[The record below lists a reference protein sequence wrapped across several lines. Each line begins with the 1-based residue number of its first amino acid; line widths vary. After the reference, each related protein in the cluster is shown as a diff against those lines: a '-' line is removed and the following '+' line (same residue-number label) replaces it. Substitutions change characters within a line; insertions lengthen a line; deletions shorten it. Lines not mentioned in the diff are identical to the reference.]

1 MRYLLLIYADERAQA
16 DISPDQI
23 ERLMKDWWEYEGWL
37 RETGWHRAGEALQPI
52 ATGTT
57 VRVRDGQTLTTDGPF
72 AETKEQLGGFY
83 LIECDDL
90 DQAIEAAARLPAAPY
105 GSIEIRPIQ
114 EFEVPEPGS

>member
-37 RETGWHRAGEALQPI
+37 RETGWHRAGEALKPI

>member
-1 MRYLLLIYADERAQA
+1 VRYLLLIYADEQAQA
-16 DISPDQI
+16 DIPPDRLG
-23 ERLMKDWWEYEGWL
+23 ELMKAWWEYEGWL
-37 RETGWHRAGEALQPI
+37 RDKGWHRGGEALQPI

-57 VRVRDGQTLTTDGPF
+57 VRVRNGETLTTDGPF

-90 DQAIEAAARLPAAPY
+90 DQAIEAAARLPASPY

-114 EFEVPEPGS
+114 EFEPPEHDR